1 MLSKINKKNRYSS
14 ELLDWLGIPDKLYSI
29 NDIKEAI
36 YNKCNLFDTKDK
48 LSTVNLDKHGLILF
62 EINSNPVKI
71 DKIINCISY
80 KYFIKYYKPPYE
92 HYDYC
97 QKPSPVSHLELIIK
111 N

>member
-1 MLSKINKKNRYSS
+1 MLSKMNKKNKYFL
-14 ELLDWLGIPDKLYSI
+14 ELLEWLSIPDKLYSI

-71 DKIINCISY
+71 DKIINTRYIMIFTNWLDIILK
-80 KYFIKYYKPPYE
+80 KYNSTI
-92 HYDYC
+92 
-97 QKPSPVSHLELIIK
+97 
-111 N
+111 